1 MCRNEYKII
10 KKSGLFDEK
19 YYLLTYNDVRKADID
34 PIKHYLKYGWKER
47 RNPSQSFN
55 TNDYIQRNN
64 ISLNSK
70 YSPLFHQIKSL
81 SNKQKATTSEYNI
94 IKKSVNEN
102 DNYEKEF
109 KQKFPNHLEIAITYG
124 FPPINKYLE
133 QAKKILWEREIKR
146 LLSTNQ

>member
-1 MCRNEYKII
+1 MFRREYKTI

-19 YYLLTYNDVRKADID
+19 YYLEIYEDVRKSDID
-34 PIKHYLKYGWKER
+34 PLKHYIKNGWKEG

-94 IKKSVNEN
+94 IKKSNLF
-102 DNYEKEF
+102 DEKYY
-109 KQKFPNHLEIAITYG
+109 LETY
-124 FPPINKYLE
+124 PDVKNTNSYNSDTINKYHPL
-133 QAKKILWEREIKR
+133 
-146 LLSTNQ
+146 